1 MDTIQCMGGRY
12 CGLDDYR
19 AALML
24 DLIKPLKRKK
34 RFSFLNPENLP
45 MITSPTEAILPHLN
59 GGGLRS
65 LVLEFDS
72 YLNRMINQR
81 LNRIKIMKPQIG
93 AGGKG
98 YQSMYYSSVK
108 Q

>member
-1 MDTIQCMGGRY
+1 MGSRY

-19 AALML
+19 AALIVDMVKP
-24 DLIKPLKRKK
+24 IKKKK

-45 MITSPTEAILPHLN
+45 MVNSQSEGILPNLN

-72 YLNRMINQR
+72 YLNRLINQR
-81 LNRIKIMKPQIG
+81 LNRIKIMKP
-93 AGGKG
+93 
-98 YQSMYYSSVK
+98 
-108 Q
+108 